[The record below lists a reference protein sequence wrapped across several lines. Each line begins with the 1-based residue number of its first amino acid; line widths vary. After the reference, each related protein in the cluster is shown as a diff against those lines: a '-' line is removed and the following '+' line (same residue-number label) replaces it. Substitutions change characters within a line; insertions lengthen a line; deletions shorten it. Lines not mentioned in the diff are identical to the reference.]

1 MSFKT
6 YFNGRVEEVMDADAK
21 REARR
26 KEAIETM
33 TKVIYDYL
41 EDENFIESIRN
52 NVMIILISAE
62 KLGDENWR
70 KVNNV
75 FGMTRDW
82 GESSTSMINE
92 VTESLK
98 KYPDLNGLNIIN
110 VARLQCSEE
119 LKNDCPKAIKGNYYF
134 GLRISIK

>member
-6 YFNGRVEEVMDADAK
+6 YFNGRVEEVMNADAK
-21 REARR
+21 REAER
-26 KEAIETM
+26 KEAIESM
-33 TKVIYDYL
+33 TKVVYDYL
-41 EDENFIESIRN
+41 EDENFIESIHN
-52 NVMIILISAE
+52 NVMIVLISAE
-62 KLGDENWR
+62 RLGDENWQ
-70 KVNNV
+70 KVNDI
-75 FGMTRDW
+75 FGMTTDW
-82 GESSTSMINE
+82 GESSMADE

-119 LKNDCPKAIKGNYYF
+119 LKKDCPEAIKGNYYF

>member
-6 YFNGRVEEVMDADAK
+6 YFNGRVEEVMNADAK
-21 REARR
+21 REAER
-26 KEAIETM
+26 KEEIETM
-33 TKVIYDYL
+33 TKIIYDYL

-52 NVMIILISAE
+52 NVMIVLISAE
-62 KLGDENWR
+62 RLGDENWQ
-70 KVNNV
+70 KVNDIL
-75 FGMTRDW
+75 GMTTDW
-82 GESSTSMINE
+82 GESSMIDE

-119 LKNDCPKAIKGNYYF
+119 LKKECPKAIEGNYYF
-134 GLRISIK
+134 GLRIAIK